1 MTRRTVGLL
10 FFVYFVAAVGFAT
23 SEAMQ
28 DPFWSASAAEVG
40 RIAGGALTIYILG
53 AILPMIGWAVMRFK
67 ASSAAGPLL
76 FWLLISGVLA
86 YFSYEGTA
94 AERKLK
100 LEKFAS
106 NGGLVGREKDDFL
119 TSTKQGCEAR
129 QKSSLLTKRVN
140 ISDAKIAVY
149 CDCYAQGMAE
159 AMTIDELRSFAT
171 NGKAPT
177 SVNDQAATLG
187 RFCGEQVLGQKQ

>member
-1 MTRRTVGLL
+1 
-10 FFVYFVAAVGFAT
+10 
-23 SEAMQ
+23 
-28 DPFWSASAAEVG
+28 
-40 RIAGGALTIYILG
+40 
-53 AILPMIGWAVMRFK
+53 MRFK
-67 ASSAAGPLL
+67 ASSAAGPLF

-86 YFSYEGTA
+86 YFSYEGAA

-129 QKSSLLTKRVN
+129 QRSSPLTKRVD
-140 ISDAKIAVY
+140 ISDAKIAAY

-159 AMTIDELRSFAT
+159 AMTIDELRYFAT
-171 NGKAPT
+171 NGKASIT
-177 SVNDQAATLG
+177 VNDKAATLG
-187 RFCGEQVLGQKQ
+187 TFCSEQVLGQKR

>member
-1 MTRRTVGLL
+1 MTRRTVGLF

-23 SEAMQ
+23 LETMQ
-28 DPFWSASAAEVG
+28 DPFWSAGAGEIG
-40 RIAGGALTIYILG
+40 RIAGAALTIYVLG
-53 AILPMIGWAVMRFK
+53 AILPMIGWAIMRFK
-67 ASSAAGPLL
+67 ASSAAGPLF

-94 AERKLK
+94 AERRLK

-106 NGGLVGREKDDFL
+106 NGLVGREKDDFL

-129 QKSSLLTKRVN
+129 QRSSPLTKRVN
-140 ISDAKIAVY
+140 ISDAKIASY
-149 CDCYAQGMAE
+149 CDCYAQRMAE
-159 AMTIDELRSFAT
+159 AMTVDELRYFTT

-177 SVNDQAATLG
+177 SVNDKAAMLG
-187 RFCGEQVLGQKQ
+187 SFCSEQVLGQKP